1 MQIGTSQNAKDLA
14 AKIQALNEPILQLIA
29 RNDKVRDEQGLEK
42 LEQEAQTLTR
52 ELGDLIV
59 AQKVQQTIDEDEAF
73 RASALELSHRIRKS
87 LVNKGRVLV
96 QVRFSGGTSLPLSV
110 AYWSRK
116 GAAGRRG
123 KGLYPELHLL
133 GIHDHCTPFLTSEI
147 AQATAA
153 LCSLEEARHMME
165 SRGCSLDIKTVRNV
179 AKRFA
184 SRARAGQK
192 AEPVIAMLRAEDLQG
207 RRVVLSSDGGR
218 LRIRT
223 TKQGRRT
230 KKNRARY
237 KTDWREP
244 KLLIIYVVN
253 DDGRV
258 DKKIL
263 PIIDGTLK
271 GIDVLFALMHI
282 YLRSL
287 NLRSID
293 QILFVADGAHWI
305 WDSVQLVRKML
316 DMGGVHCKILELI
329 DFYHAVQH
337 LHAFA
342 ERKRQWSRKKRKQW
356 VSRQKHLLKEGGTS
370 QVIENLQAAAK
381 GSKSQLLQREMMYF
395 VNNRARL
402 CYKEVAALKMP
413 IGSGA
418 IESAV
423 RRVINLRLKGPC
435 IFWKE
440 ETAEEVLLLR
450 AYYKSGRWNLLK
462 KMAYEGGLSYAA

>member
-1 MQIGTSQNAKDLA
+1 MQIGTTQNAKDLA
-14 AKIQALNEPILQLIA
+14 AKIQAANEQVVKIIA
-29 RNDKVRDEQGLEK
+29 RNDQIRNEQDLEK
-42 LEQEAQTLTR
+42 LEQEVQMLAR

-59 AQKVQQTIDEDEAF
+59 AQKVQQIIDKDETF
-73 RASALELSHRIRKS
+73 RASAVELSHRVRKS
-87 LVNKGRVLV
+87 MVNKGRVLV
-96 QVRFSGGTSLPLSV
+96 QVRFSGGTSLSLSV

-116 GAAGRRG
+116 SSAGRRG

-133 GIHDHCTPFLTSEI
+133 GIHDHCTPFLASEI

-192 AEPVIAMLRAEDLQG
+192 AESVVAMLRTENLQG

-223 TKQGRRT
+223 AKQGRRT
-230 KKNRARY
+230 KKKRARY

-253 DDGRV
+253 DDGRI
-258 DKKIL
+258 DKNIL
-263 PIIDGTLK
+263 PVIDGTLK

-287 NLRSID
+287 NLSSLD
-293 QILFVADGAHWI
+293 EILFVADGAHWI
-305 WDSVQLVRKML
+305 WDSVQLARKML
-316 DMGGVHCKILELI
+316 DMGGVRCKILELI

-342 ERKRQWSRKKRKQW
+342 ELKRQWSRKKRKQW
-356 VSRQKHLLKEGGTS
+356 VSRQKRLLKEGGTS
-370 QVIENLQAAAK
+370 QVIENLQTAAK
-381 GSKSQLLQREMMYF
+381 GSKSKLLQRELMYF
-395 VNNRARL
+395 VNNRSRL

-450 AYYKSGRWNLLK
+450 AYYKSGRWSLLK
-462 KMAYEGGLSYAA
+462 KMAYEGGLPYAA